1 MTSYLS
7 HLTPLPSR
15 TQLNVGKGIP
25 IYGLLKVRLVS
36 CFNPLAFTLIIANSI
51 RIILKQYIF
60 VTNILY
66 LYTNTKLV
74 FYPGAGDIFE
84 NYFFES
90 WNWAFCEI
98 FDRYFQIVNIFEIIS
113 SNVKSS
119 TLISSKNIISLTY
132 FKNLRN
138 YLHDLKVTPLSYKDM

>member
-1 MTSYLS
+1 MCCGQHIVRTMLLIMMEEPGFEPQTLTSYLS

-15 TQLNVGKGIP
+15 PQLNVGKGIP

-74 FYPGAGDIFE
+74 FYPIT
-84 NYFFES
+84 
-90 WNWAFCEI
+90 
-98 FDRYFQIVNIFEIIS
+98 
-113 SNVKSS
+113 KSGI
-119 TLISSKNIISLTY
+119 L
-132 FKNLRN
+132 
-138 YLHDLKVTPLSYKDM
+138 VPMYKINCVFVLVCIRI